1 VTSGWTGKA
10 LNVDL
15 TSGEVQKYSLEKP
28 MLKKFLG
35 GRGLTSYY
43 LFEELKE
50 KTDPFSPENI
60 LLFSAGPLAG
70 TMWPTSSRI
79 TVAAKSPL
87 TNGLG
92 YAHAGG
98 YFGPEL
104 KFAGYDLIHISGKAR
119 NPAYLHVENETATL
133 KSAAHIWGRTTSE
146 AIKAVQEEIGKCRV
160 ACIGP
165 AGENLVR
172 IASIITDRDRVAGR
186 CGLGAVM
193 GSKNLKAVAVTGKDK
208 VEAAYPEKFREL
220 CTAALKSWSPQNPQL
235 KGLCN
240 YGTPW
245 LIATKNE
252 TGDLPAKN
260 HQIARFPWAEQISGE
275 TIRERYFLKPE
286 TCYSCPIH
294 CRAYARVTEGK
305 YAPLEGSRP
314 EYESI
319 DSFGPMCWI
328 ADFSVIMKANQLCN
342 ELGLDTIST
351 GVTVS
356 FAMELYEKGLISK
369 EETGLPLEW
378 GNAESTLELIRMIAH
393 RKGFG
398 DVLAEGTA
406 RASERIGGQASRFAM
421 HVKRMEIPRQ
431 ESRTLKAFGLGH
443 AVSNRGADHLY
454 ALPTIDSARKTEV
467 AKQLFPRKPLEKI
480 LDTRNPTY
488 KPEIVVF
495 TENYCAITDA
505 LGVCKFT
512 TTETYVFMPSD
523 FAKALT
529 ALTGENFTEEELLNC
544 GERIVNLE
552 RCFNVREGFSRKDD
566 QLPQRFLKEPLEGS
580 TVELDRMLSKYYR
593 LRGWSKQGTPR
604 KEKLKELGLK
614 ACNAYPP

>member
-1 VTSGWTGKA
+1 MTSGWTGKA

-15 TSGEVQKYSLEKP
+15 TSGEIQTYSLEKP

-50 KTDPFSPENI
+50 KTDPLSPENI

-133 KSAAHIWGRTTSE
+133 KSAAHIWGGTTSE

-172 IASIITDRDRVAGR
+172 IASIITDRDRAAGR

-252 TGDLPAKN
+252 TGDLPTKN

-378 GNAESTLELIRMIAH
+378 GDAESTLELIRMIAH

-406 RASERIGGQASRFAM
+406 RASETIGGQASRFAM

-467 AKQLFPRKPLEKI
+467 AKHLFPRKPLEKI

-523 FAKALT
+523 FAEALT
-529 ALTGENFTEEELLNC
+529 ALTGENFTEEELLSC

-604 KEKLKELGLK
+604 REKLKELGLK

>member
-1 VTSGWTGKA
+1 MTSGWTGRA

-15 TSGEVQKYSLEKP
+15 TSGKIQPYNLEKP
-28 MLKKFLG
+28 ILKKFLG

-50 KTDPFSPENI
+50 KTDPLSPENI
-60 LLFSAGPLAG
+60 LLFSAGPLVG

-119 NPAYLHVENETATL
+119 NPTYLHVENEKATL
-133 KSAAHIWGRTTSE
+133 KSATHIWGKTTSE
-146 AIKAVQEEIGKCRV
+146 TIKTVQEETGRCRV

-172 IASIITDRDRVAGR
+172 IASIMTDRDRAAGR

-193 GSKNLKAVAVTGKDK
+193 GSKNLKAVAVTGKNK
-208 VEAAYPEKFREL
+208 VEAARPERFREL
-220 CTAALKSWSPQNPQL
+220 CLAALKRWSPQNPQL
-235 KGLCN
+235 KGLSN
-240 YGTPW
+240 LGTPW

-260 HQIARFPWAEQISGE
+260 HQTARFPWAEQISGE
-275 TIRERYFLKPE
+275 TVREKYFVKPE

-319 DSFGPMCWI
+319 DSLGPMCWI
-328 ADFSVIMKANQLCN
+328 ADFSVIMKANQLCG

-369 EETGLPLEW
+369 KETGLSLEW
-378 GNAESTLELIRMIAH
+378 GDAESTLELIRMIAY
-393 RKGFG
+393 REGFG

-406 RASERIGGQASRFAM
+406 RASERIGGQASTFAM
-421 HVKRMEIPRQ
+421 HVKGMEIPRQ
-431 ESRTLKAFGLGH
+431 EPRTLKAFGLGH

-454 ALPTIDSARKTEV
+454 ALPTIDSARKTDV
-467 AKQLFPRKPLEKI
+467 AKQLFPGKPVEQI
-480 LDTRNPTY
+480 LDTKNPTY

-495 TENYCAITDA
+495 SENYCAITDA

-512 TTETYVFMPSD
+512 TTETYVFVPSD
-523 FAKALT
+523 LARALT
-529 ALTGENFTEEELLNC
+529 ALTGEDFTEADLLNC

-566 QLPQRFLKEPLEGS
+566 QLPQRFLKESLEGS
-580 TVELDRMLSKYYR
+580 TVELDQMLSKYYR
-593 LRGWSKQGTPR
+593 LRGWSNQGIPQKR
-604 KEKLKELGLK
+604 KLSELELQT
-614 ACNAYPP
+614 CNARQP